1 MSGTNI
7 LLYPHLMLSN
17 FGSNSTVSFRF
28 GSLPFKCHLIFL
40 FYLPFSLSS
49 YFSLLLFHPLLTS
62 HFHFSHLVA
71 SLFSLLFVLGC
82 ILATAI
88 LIKKGWEG
96 HHCCQGYQYFLLSL
110 EEVSCAPIIM
120 ELDAQ
125 THSFLLCLSPQYPQ
139 IMREPSTSKRFYQ
152 TVSLCH
158 GCHHLVRNYLLAQMF
173 IEKFRET
180 QNGNG

>member
-1 MSGTNI
+1 
-7 LLYPHLMLSN
+7 MLSN

-40 FYLPFSLSS
+40 FYLPFSFSS

-71 SLFSLLFVLGC
+71 SLFSLLFALGC

-96 HHCCQGYQYFLLSL
+96 PSVLPRLPVFPAVTGGSKLCTYHNGIRYSDTFLPTLPFSSISTDNERAFHIKTFLRNCFTMSWMLSFS
-110 EEVSCAPIIM
+110 EK
-120 ELDAQ
+120 
-125 THSFLLCLSPQYPQ
+125 LLISPDVN
-139 IMREPSTSKRFYQ
+139 RK
-152 TVSLCH
+152 V
-158 GCHHLVRNYLLAQMF
+158 
-173 IEKFRET
+173 
-180 QNGNG
+180 